1 MTMTDYVTAGEPYA
15 QPDPYVDPEAAQ
27 AAALRD
33 ADEREEEH
41 RRKVEFEAARELA
54 RREAKRQADE
64 QEESAAAIVAVR
76 GSSIP
81 VKATLWLWR
90 DRVPLGGLALLAG
103 KGDTSKSTLFTQ
115 FAAWLTLGEMKG
127 YYYGKPQDVLYVI
140 NEDSLSQ
147 TVVPRLIAHGA
158 DMDRVS
164 FLKVQRGA
172 NVDALK
178 LPRDTDLLKRYIIE
192 TGAVCTFIDPLSS
205 NVTGRKNDQA
215 DMRTNYEI
223 INNLAESTR
232 TTIWGLAH
240 TRKAGAENVME
251 AIIGSSEQGN
261 VARSV
266 HGVVLDPEE
275 DGAKMLSCEK
285 LNVGQKHL
293 LPTLR
298 FRTLSVNIPTH
309 DEGWTEAP
317 QIEWL
322 EETTDTASD
331 VLEDRMFGN
340 TGVGECAQWL
350 MNHISANGGYDTLTN
365 ISREGKKYNAKML
378 ERARKKAGIRS
389 RRAKERHGPSV
400 WYLPDSPPPI

>member
-1 MTMTDYVTAGEPYA
+1 MGGYE
-15 QPDPYVDPEAAQ
+15 QPDPYVDPQAAQ
-27 AAALRD
+27 AAALL
-33 ADEREEEH
+33 AQDEAEEEH
-41 RRKVEFEAARELA
+41 RRKVAFEASRELA
-54 RREAKRQADE
+54 RREAKRKADE
-64 QEESAAAIVAVR
+64 QEESAAEIVAVR
-76 GSSIP
+76 GSDVP

-90 DRVPLGGLALLAG
+90 ERVPLGGLALLAG

-127 YYYGKPQDVLYVI
+127 HYYGKPQQVLYVI

-164 FLKVQRGA
+164 FLKVRRGA
-172 NVDALK
+172 ALDALK
-178 LPRDTDLLKRYIIE
+178 LPRDTELLRRHIVE
-192 TGAVCTFIDPLSS
+192 SGAVCTFIDPLSS

-275 DGAKMLSCEK
+275 DGAKLLSCEK

-298 FRTLSVNIPTH
+298 FRTISVNIPTH
-309 DEGWTEAP
+309 DEGWTQAP
-317 QIEWL
+317 QVDWL
-322 EETTDTASD
+322 DETNDTASD
-331 VLEDRMFGN
+331 ILEDKLFGTN
-340 TGVGECAQWL
+340 GVDEAAQWL
-350 MNHISANGGYDTLTN
+350 MNHLAANGGYDYSSN
-365 ISREGKKYNAKML
+365 VRREGKKYNAKML
-378 ERARKKAGIRS
+378 DRARKKAKVRS
-389 RRAKERHGPSV
+389 KRTREAQSRTI
-400 WYLPDSPPPI
+400 WYLGDVDPPI